1 MPEAGQHIIEDIRP
15 MLAKATPE
23 QVERLLWD
31 ILTTPPAK
39 DEGVRYDA

>member
-1 MPEAGQHIIEDIRP
+1 MPEAGQHIIEDIRA

-39 DEGVRYDA
+39 DEGVCYDA